1 MNRLFIAA
9 AMAAFIG
16 GSNWSMAQD
25 LVIGSKAPKLEVE
38 KFVKGEPVKAFEKGK
53 TYVVDLWGTWCPPC
67 REAIPHLSKLQQK
80 YKDVI
85 FIGVAVLQQDPE
97 EVVAFVEDAGDKMDY
112 RVALDLVPED
122 AEVTQGAMFKNWM
135 EAAELKLPLIFVI
148 NGDGLV
154 AWIGRPPALEPTLA
168 KIVSGEWD
176 VALEGKK
183 AKALAAEQKKLA
195 EYNAKF
201 RKLFAELENDNDPTK
216 ILNEVEVATKDL
228 PSQAVQFAMYKFQ
241 VLVTVKGTED
251 KAVAAGEEL
260 IAMPDVA
267 DNPDSL
273 STIAW
278 FLVSPDREKPAE
290 PRLLK
295 LALKIA
301 IKADNLA
308 QQKDPMIADTLAKA
322 YFDNGQLEKAVETQ
336 ERVVDLVPGTPL
348 ENDPTLKRRL
358 RQYRKA
364 FEASKSD
371 DAPKQ

>member
-16 GSNWSMAQD
+16 GANWSRAQE
-25 LVIGSKAPKLEVE
+25 LVIGSKAPKLEVQ
-38 KFVKGEPVKAFEKGK
+38 KFIKGEPVKSFEKGK

-85 FIGVAVLQQDPE
+85 FIGVAVLQQDPD
-97 EVVAFVEDAGDKMDY
+97 VVVEFVEDAGDKMDY

-122 AEVTQGAMFKNWM
+122 ADVTDGAMFQNWM
-135 EAAELKLPLIFVI
+135 EAAEMKLPLIFII

-154 AWIGRPPALEPTLA
+154 AWIGRPAELDTTLA
-168 KIVSGEWD
+168 KVVAGEWD
-176 VALEGKK
+176 VPLEAKK

-195 EYNAKF
+195 AYNTKF
-201 RKLFAELENDNDPTK
+201 RKLFADLENDNDPTK

-228 PSQAVQFAMYKFQ
+228 PSHAVQFAMYKFQ
-241 VLVTVKGTED
+241 VLATVKGTED
-251 KAVAAGEEL
+251 KAVAAAEEL
-260 IAMPDVA
+260 VEMPDVV

-273 STIAW
+273 TTIAW
-278 FLVSPDREKPAE
+278 FLVSPDREKPAD
-290 PRLLK
+290 PRLIK
-295 LALKIA
+295 LALKIS

-322 YFDNGQLEKAVETQ
+322 YFDNGLLEKAVETQ
-336 ERVVDLVPGTPL
+336 ERVIDLVPGTSL

-364 FEASKSD
+364 LEASKAE
-371 DAPKQ
+371 DAPKK

>member
-16 GSNWSMAQD
+16 GSNWSLAQD
-25 LVIGSKAPKLEVE
+25 LVIGSKAPKLEVQ
-38 KFVKGEPVKAFEKGK
+38 KFIKGEPVKTFEKGK

-80 YKDVI
+80 HKDVT

-97 EVVAFVEDAGDKMDY
+97 EVVEFVDEAGDKMDY

-122 AEVTQGAMFKNWM
+122 AEVTEGAMFKNWM
-135 EAAELKLPLIFVI
+135 EPAEKKLPLIFII
-148 NGDGLV
+148 NGDGLI
-154 AWIGRPPALEPTLA
+154 AWIGRPAELEPTLA
-168 KIVSGEWD
+168 KVVAGEWD
-176 VALEGKK
+176 VPLEARK

-195 EYNAKF
+195 EYNTKF
-201 RKLFAELENDNDPTK
+201 RKLFADLENDNDPTK

-228 PSQAVQFAMYKFQ
+228 PSHAVQFAMYKFQ
-241 VLVTVKGTED
+241 VLATVKGTED

-260 IAMPDVA
+260 VEMPDVV

-273 STIAW
+273 TTIAW
-278 FLVSPDREKPAE
+278 FLVSPDREKPAD
-290 PRLLK
+290 PRLIK
-295 LALKIA
+295 LALKIS

-322 YFDNGQLEKAVETQ
+322 YFDNGLLEKAVETQ
-336 ERVVDLVPGTPL
+336 ERVIDLVPGTSL

-364 FEASKSD
+364 LEASKAE
-371 DAPKQ
+371 DAPKK